1 MRSPAPAVL
10 LLLLLLAS
18 CGGSG
23 PGVLREEGYIA
34 LGKGDYAGALS
45 KFDSAITGLDRQHPE
60 YLRIDLGRIRALCH
74 VDAARARTAFLELA
88 KAMPAKVGE
97 GDYSLICSELLQVGA
112 TLDAIDVMK
121 AGHDRFPESP
131 KMKSMIKAVEEAAAR
146 EATPEALN
154 KLKGLG
160 YAGG

>member
-1 MRSPAPAVL
+1 MHLYSPALVL
-10 LLLLLLAS
+10 LLLVACS
-18 CGGSG
+18 GSD
-23 PGVLREEGYIA
+23 PSTLRKEGNEA
-34 LGKGDYAGALS
+34 LGKGDYKGALS
-45 KFDSAITGLDRQHPE
+45 KFESAISGLDPQHPE
-60 YLRIDLGRIRALCH
+60 YLRIDLGRIQALCH
-74 VDAARARTAFLELA
+74 VDPARARTAFLELA

-97 GDYSLICSELLQVGA
+97 NDYSLICSRLLDVGA

-121 AGHDRFPESP
+121 AGHDRFPESST
-131 KMKSMIKAVEEAAAR
+131 MKAMVKAVEEAAAR